1 MRVGVLGSRQHPKAS
16 LTSKP
21 LRIATGHWES
31 VALPIG
37 PDEARPG
44 APSDH
49 ASQPAQFP
57 HYQDSGSTSY
67 WHLVSMIV
75 HVLLVL

>member
-1 MRVGVLGSRQHPKAS
+1 MRVGVLGSQQHPKAS

-31 VALPIG
+31 VVLPIG
-37 PDEARPG
+37 PDEAKPG

-49 ASQPAQFP
+49 ASQPA

-67 WHLVSMIV
+67 WHLVSMTV